1 MSSCL
6 LCCDPFEFFFGE
18 FTDLRKS
25 TEFRELVQEVC
36 RSETAAVLQNLQRDQ
51 IAWQGEEIRRHASEI
66 STLNNS
72 HAADISAQRLEMQT
86 LHREH
91 VETVTA
97 LHAGYVS
104 QIRTLHRDYTEKL
117 RAKLAE

>member
-66 STLNNS
+66 STLNTS
-72 HAADISAQRLEMQT
+72 DISAQRLEMQT

>member
-51 IAWQGEEIRRHASEI
+51 IAWQGEDTEI
-66 STLNNS
+66 STLNTL